1 MIANETTDKGLI
13 SKIYKQLIQLCQKNK
28 QPNQRVGK
36 RHKQTFLQ
44 RHTDGS
50 QTHERCSTSLIVRE
64 MQIKTTWCITSH
76 LSEWP
81 SSKSLQKLN
90 AEEGMEK
97 REHLHSWWECKLL
110 QTPWKTVW
118 RFLRELGIKPPYENK
133 QTNHH
138 MTQQSHS

>member
-1 MIANETTDKGLI
+1 MEENIGRIFNDVNQSKILYDPPPRVMEIKTRVNKWDLIQLKSFYTAKETISKVKRQPSKLEKIIANETTDKGLI

-64 MQIKTTWCITSH
+64 MQIKTT
-76 LSEWP
+76 
-81 SSKSLQKLN
+81 
-90 AEEGMEK
+90 
-97 REHLHSWWECKLL
+97 
-110 QTPWKTVW
+110 
-118 RFLRELGIKPPYENK
+118 
-133 QTNHH
+133 
-138 MTQQSHS
+138 